1 MAAGAEEAGGGGG
14 AELYPCCCG
23 HCPAGI
29 GGPGV
34 CVYQGGREGG
44 RDGGREWWLVT
55 YKICTYAYC
64 TCLYICSCKT

>member
-44 RDGGREWWLVT
+44 REGWRARVVASN
-55 YKICTYAYC
+55 IQNM
-64 TCLYICSCKT
+64 YICLLYMFVHMFM